1 MKRIS
6 SYFNTPQSSRK
17 RPSAAHNPL
26 PESHSSTEGKTPHEE
41 KKKCSR
47 IFQPSWKQ
55 TYPWLKFTEGKMY
68 CGTCLDSINS
78 AERLANPTSAFV
90 TGTENFRLDS
100 IKSHESSIPHVQA
113 TKASVFRLNPQQASL
128 PRALGAVSEEVRLK
142 MEKLFDIAYFVAK
155 LELPFTVCESIASLE
170 AKHGVKL
177 GQTYHNDK
185 ACKNFIRA
193 IAEQINC
200 DLSQKLTSARFI
212 SIMADGATDVGTRE
226 VLDVYV
232 RLLENGKAV
241 NTFVPLKECPNGQGI
256 CSTITVWHWLIFK
269 QVNSQK

>member
-17 RPSAAHNPL
+17 RPSAAHNPQ

-68 CGTCLDSINS
+68 CGTCL

-100 IKSHESSIPHVQA
+100 IKSHGSSIPHVQA
-113 TKASVFRLNPQQASL
+113 TKASVFRLNPQQAPL

-142 MEKLFDIAYFVAK
+142 MEKLFAINGPSHGEYDATRAVA
-155 LELPFTVCESIASLE
+155 
-170 AKHGVKL
+170 
-177 GQTYHNDK
+177 
-185 ACKNFIRA
+185 
-193 IAEQINC
+193 
-200 DLSQKLTSARFI
+200 
-212 SIMADGATDVGTRE
+212 
-226 VLDVYV
+226 
-232 RLLENGKAV
+232 
-241 NTFVPLKECPNGQGI
+241 
-256 CSTITVWHWLIFK
+256 HWLASGERRRRPEYMD
-269 QVNSQK
+269 QNRRDAE